1 MTMRL
6 GNFRGLVAG
15 MAVAAV
21 TFVGIG
27 LTGAAAAKELSLS
40 YFMGPKHPMNAA
52 VFTPFAERLAEVSGG
67 ALTVKQFAGG
77 ALNSA
82 PPRQYSILLEG
93 VADVA
98 FGLPGYTSQL
108 FPITNV
114 LTVPG
119 VAADAVEGTVALW
132 NAMEVIEEEYD
143 AKVLALWANAGPVLI
158 TKDKPIRSLE
168 DLRGMKVRVTSAQ
181 DVPFVEALGATAV
194 SQPVTVINQ
203 NLTNGTIDAIA
214 IDPSA
219 IGSFKLW
226 EPANFITVGMPGS
239 GSAFFLLMNK
249 GTWEGL
255 TAQEQAWVDEA
266 SGRTLS
272 MSGGTAYKKSAA
284 RGLSIAA
291 DNGVEIIQLSAS
303 EITRFEAAMKPAM
316 DAFLAS
322 TISGDLT
329 GREIINMMRGM

>member
-6 GNFRGLVAG
+6 GSIRGLVAG
-15 MAVAAV
+15 TAVAAF
-21 TFVGIG
+21 TLVGIG
-27 LTGAAAAKELSLS
+27 MTGAASAKELTLS

-52 VFTPFAERLAEVSGG
+52 VFTPFAEKLAEVSGG

-119 VAADAVEGTVALW
+119 VAADAVKGTEALW
-132 NAMEVIEEEYD
+132 NAMALIEKEYD
-143 AKVLALWANAGPVLI
+143 AKVLAMWANAGPVLI
-158 TKDKPIRSLE
+158 TKDKPIRTLE

-249 GTWEGL
+249 ETWAAL
-255 TAQEQAWVDEA
+255 TPQEQAWVDEA
-266 SGRTLS
+266 SGKALS
-272 MSGGTAYKKSAA
+272 LSGGTAYKASAA

-291 DNGVEIIQLSAS
+291 DNGVEVILLSAS
-303 EITRFEAAMKPAM
+303 EVARFEAAMKPAM
-316 DAFLAS
+316 DTFLAS
-322 TISGDLT
+322 KVSGDLT
-329 GREIINMMRGM
+329 GGEIVRLMQGN